1 MRVWCECVPA
11 SSLVAQQSVADGL
24 PPPPGW
30 RFWGHALAPGMSPTP
45 RSAKYPVSHGCHHLR
60 GGDFGGV
67 LSLRACRRRPGR
79 RNTRFRTA
87 ATAYRG
93 GGNVRLRS
101 SSPPSAEI
109 ALCGALVIVSA
120 VGGGADAALRRGIIS
135 FIGPIGPIVIFDFSW
150 CKDRVRRCRARAD
163 CDNFGD
169 LT

>member
-1 MRVWCECVPA
+1 MWLAPTAVWCRTWLTA
-11 SSLVAQQSVADGL
+11 S
-24 PPPPGW
+24 PPW
-30 RFWGHALAPGMSPTP
+30 RRWGVVYSETA
-45 RSAKYPVSHGCHHLR
+45 CHHLR

-135 FIGPIGPIVIFDFSW
+135 FIGPIGPIGPIGIFDFSW